1 MGRWGERSRIR
12 PLLPNT
18 EREREVIAIRDV
30 RGTRRNTSDIAA
42 QNEVMAVVGMTVIA
56 APIGRI
62 SAIKVKA
69 GAERRATGTNV
80 TRIMNLRKGK
90 FVITQ

>member
-1 MGRWGERSRIR
+1 
-12 PLLPNT
+12 
-18 EREREVIAIRDV
+18 
-30 RGTRRNTSDIAA
+30 
-42 QNEVMAVVGMTVIA
+42 MAVVGMTVIA